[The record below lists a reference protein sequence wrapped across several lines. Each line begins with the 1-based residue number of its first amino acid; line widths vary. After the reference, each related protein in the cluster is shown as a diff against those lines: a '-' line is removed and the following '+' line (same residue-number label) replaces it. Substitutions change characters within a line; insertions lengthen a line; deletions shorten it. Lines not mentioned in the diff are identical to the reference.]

1 MLTACRLP
9 KMSGWKNYDYLFSKD
24 KLQRCQNHSSVLL
37 MNCRKCFGGCTEG
50 GGFHNNLGSCELIQK
65 FPVTEILQSVFKVLG
80 LVFFFLVCVFVVV
93 CLFCCLFVL
102 LFHLEILMSG
112 ILQGLYLDYLIVSLV
127 RE

>member
-9 KMSGWKNYDYLFSKD
+9 KMSGWKNYDYVFSKD

-80 LVFFFLVCVFVVV
+80 GFFGVCF
-93 CLFCCLFVL
+93 CCCCLFVL
-102 LFHLEILMSG
+102 LFHLEILMFG